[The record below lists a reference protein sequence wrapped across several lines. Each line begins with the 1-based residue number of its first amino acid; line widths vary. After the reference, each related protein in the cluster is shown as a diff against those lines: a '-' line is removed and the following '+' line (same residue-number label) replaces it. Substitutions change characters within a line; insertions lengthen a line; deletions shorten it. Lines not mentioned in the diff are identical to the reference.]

1 MRLTLPAVDR
11 AAAHR
16 QPGPAHRTTGAAW
29 GWVRRA
35 LALAVCALAGL
46 APVAQ
51 AQVAPAVA
59 EELMKLSGSW
69 GQLADLGGQVGQG
82 LLAGVRQAEKAPS
95 ASELQRLLRAAE
107 AAFAPEAMRAQAHTV
122 VMQQTSPVHL
132 PALLDWYKAP
142 LGQRITALEAA
153 SSRASGAEG
162 ADRGDQQAT
171 LRRAHAAWQAASPM
185 RQALLQRM
193 EVATQAGDAMAN
205 VTILSALAIQSGLQ
219 AASGQPLPTE
229 GPTLRQLLEA
239 QRADLAAS
247 YTRFVPWLLA
257 ATYAELNDNELAS
270 YLDVLESPAGRH
282 FNGVSIRALT
292 AAMTHAAHLLGQGL
306 ATAKD
311 AANA

>member
-1 MRLTLPAVDR
+1 MRLTTPAADR

-16 QPGPAHRTTGAAW
+16 PPGPAHRSTWAAW
-29 GWVRRA
+29 GWVRRV
-35 LALAVCALAGL
+35 LAWGVCALAGW

-69 GQLADLGGQVGQG
+69 AQLADLGGQVGQG
-82 LLAGVRQAEKAPS
+82 LLAGVRQADKAPS
-95 ASELQRLLRAAE
+95 ASEMQRLLRAAE
-107 AAFAPEAMRAQAHTV
+107 AAFAPDTMRAQAHTV

-153 SSRASGAEG
+153 SSRASGADG
-162 ADRGDQQAT
+162 GDQQAT

-270 YLDVLESPAGRH
+270 YLDTLESPAGRH